1 MKKPT
6 NPDDEHRWDL
16 LHKQPDWQGPGIGAV
31 KGEWRRHG
39 PIAFAAALH
48 LDHIRQTKPELSLG
62 LYSFIVLCYKGECR
76 RPRHRDIHGTTLA
89 NLDRARRV
97 DEQDARW
104 QQARRDVYQKEMPA
118 PPLTVAL
125 IPTPALPDSTTHD
138 TLRQVAARLGQGD
151 QPRWLRDL
159 TERLLQ

>member
-1 MKKPT
+1 MKTAT

-16 LHKQPDWQGPGIGAV
+16 LHKQPDWQGPPIGAV

-48 LDHIRQTKPELSLG
+48 LDHIRQTNTEVGLG
-62 LYSFIVLCYKGECR
+62 IYSFVVACYAGECR
-76 RPRHRDIHGTTLA
+76 RPRHSDVHGTTRM
-89 NLDRARRV
+89 NTDRARRV
-97 DEQDARW
+97 DEQDTRW
-104 QQARRDVYQKEMPA
+104 VVARRHLYETEMPA

-125 IPTPALPDSTTHD
+125 IPTPALPDSSTQQ